1 MRTLA
6 SRRASARSP
15 ERPREVSLFGG
26 WPSQRVGEGEVLK
39 GSPDGQGA
47 IVALEVAVG
56 LSYSA
61 EIGVL

>member
-1 MRTLA
+1 
-6 SRRASARSP
+6 
-15 ERPREVSLFGG
+15 
-26 WPSQRVGEGEVLK
+26 VLK